1 MSKISDSY
9 ALQSIFPLSYLE
21 SVYDR
26 HKQPHLRGVST
37 TAAANFEDQVAEAA
51 FMDGRLRDDWDYFSF
66 HGDDLDDKEE
76 MDDYVYDL
84 DEDEAETEQSSSFV
98 ASSRFSPFPPKKS
111 ADTADNGPR
120 ANHLVQHCVQWS
132 PSNDPACLRGGRSL
146 RCAPGF
152 KTQKCFYCR
161 VDEAFD
167 RRTFECIPR
176 SVGSDSIG
184 VKHCFRWHPNAP
196 CRKGARAG
204 FCTRGW
210 VEKCIRCRSGEGV
223 NRRTGECASQGRSN
237 EGGGSGDNSDG
248 KVERCFRWHSSSSCR
263 RGGRAGRCIRGWEE
277 KCIRCRRNEVV
288 SRETGECV
296 PLRE

>member
-1 MSKISDSY
+1 M
-9 ALQSIFPLSYLE
+9 
-21 SVYDR
+21 
-26 HKQPHLRGVST
+26 
-37 TAAANFEDQVAEAA
+37 
-51 FMDGRLRDDWDYFSF
+51 
-66 HGDDLDDKEE
+66 HGKRENLHDEEE
-76 MDDYVYDL
+76 MDDHGYDL
-84 DEDEAETEQSSSFV
+84 DEEEAEMEQSSSFV
-98 ASSRFSPFPPKKS
+98 TSRFRPYQHKKQS
-111 ADTADNGPR
+111 DTAAVTADNGPIR
-120 ANHLVQHCVQWS
+120 ANHLVQHCVPWS

-184 VKHCFRWHPNAP
+184 MKHCFRWHPNAP
-196 CRKGARAG
+196 CRAGARAG

-210 VEKCIRCRSGEGV
+210 EEKCIRCRSGEGV
-223 NRRTGECASQGRSN
+223 NRRTGECASQGPSK

-248 KVERCFRWHSSSSCR
+248 KVERCFRWHPSAACR
-263 RGGRAGRCIRGWEE
+263 AGGRAGRCIRGWEE
-277 KCIRCRRNEVV
+277 KCIRCRSGEGVNR
-288 SRETGECV
+288 RTGECV